1 MVAPLTLLGKAE
13 GTQSKGRV
21 VLPGGL
27 NNAANNTR
35 IIKAGT
41 PPKDTPARSRL
52 DMRLANFGEIP
63 KGEVRRITILGNS
76 VNKPEVW
83 FLTNLAHSPGY
94 LLASTENFEDHPA

>member
-1 MVAPLTLLGKAE
+1 MQRRA
-13 GTQSKGRV
+13 QSKGRV

-27 NNAANNTR
+27 NNAANNTP

-52 DMRLANFGEIP
+52 DMRLANFGESP
-63 KGEVRRITILGNS
+63 KGEVRRIHILGPS

-83 FLTNLAHSPGY
+83 QEPNSAHSPGY
-94 LLASTENFEDHPA
+94 LLVSTENFEDNPA